1 MDYGISLQFC
11 VGGMTTDN
19 ATFLLV
25 VWGNTHNGKASLC
38 QCYWDGVTEISAF
51 LLGVF
56 LVCEYESGLL
66 VGKAVLF

>member
-11 VGGMTTDN
+11 LDGMKTDN

-25 VWGNTHNGKASLC
+25 VWGNTHNGQASLC
-38 QCYWDGVTEISAF
+38 QYEWDGSAC

-56 LVCEYESGLL
+56 FVCEYESGLL
-66 VGKAVLF
+66 AGETEV